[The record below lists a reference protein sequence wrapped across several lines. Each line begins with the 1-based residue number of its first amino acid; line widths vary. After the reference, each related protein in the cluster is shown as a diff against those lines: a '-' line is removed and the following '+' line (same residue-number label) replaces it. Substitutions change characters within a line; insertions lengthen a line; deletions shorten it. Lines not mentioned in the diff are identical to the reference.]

1 MSKLLFYY
9 FGDDEAY
16 FRALQGEFKKHANAD
31 IDFQRIYE
39 SKDTKIQSLFL
50 KVFSLKP
57 TCVFIDFSKNT
68 QDYLHLARIISR
80 TTLEHDML
88 LVGLVD
94 YLSPPEVMEESLAT
108 GARLNFIKS
117 AETFDVAFAVSNLC
131 LPNANM
137 QHGFANASLKED
149 VETGIL
155 CKVGFVR
162 PEGIH
167 IETDHILSAGD
178 RVIVKHHW
186 LEKRVVPSRQMF
198 VKEVSTSN
206 MFYQFK
212 NNAELTFQF
221 VDEFIP
227 VEGMDDETIQ
237 NKKIER
243 DDLVAYH
250 KNKLKKWIEVS
261 QTDGSEKRAK
271 VLVVD
276 YLFHFYQDQPRTDKH
291 AFTIRCIPFL
301 KDIRSELDRLKPQI
315 VAFQIDQ
322 EHNTLESLQQLVKA
336 CEPGTFII
344 VFNSTVRSQELQQN
358 TEYQQIIAYSEE
370 LSPEILLKMAEALQ
384 KKLSSSGAVANSG
397 PKVFLKKTH
406 PSSLAAIMKSVTIMK
421 ISESDMVI
429 QSDYPFAAGTN
440 LHFTK
445 PVTMVV
451 NIKPVEKPSGKI
463 PEFYG
468 VIHSLGEV
476 EKKELRRYVNS
487 IFFRDHD
494 ARVNAETD
502 EFKKLNESKLQE
514 RIALE
519 AKLQAAAAAAAA
531 APAAEGEK
539 EAEKEVG

>member
-16 FRALQGEFKKHANAD
+16 FRALQGEFKKHAKAD
-31 IDFQRIYE
+31 IDFQRVYE
-39 SKDTKIQSLFL
+39 SKDIKIQSLFL
-50 KVFSLKP
+50 TVFSLKP

-80 TTLEHDML
+80 TSLEHEML

-117 AETFDVAFAVSNLC
+117 AETFDVAFGVANLC
-131 LPNANM
+131 IPDSNI
-137 QHGFANASLKED
+137 QHGFANASLKEE

-162 PEGIH
+162 REGIH
-167 IETDHILSAGD
+167 IETDHSLSVGD
-178 RVIVKHHW
+178 RVVVKHHW
-186 LEKRVVPSRQMF
+186 LDKRLVPSKQMF
-198 VKEVSTSN
+198 VKEVSSSN

-212 NNAELTFQF
+212 NNAELDFQF
-221 VDEFIP
+221 VDEFVP
-227 VEGMDDETIQ
+227 VAGMDDETIRT
-237 NKKIER
+237 KKVER
-243 DDLVAYH
+243 EDLVAYH
-250 KNKLKKWIEVS
+250 KNKLKKWMDVS
-261 QTDGSEKRAK
+261 ATDGSEKRAK

-276 YLFHFYQDQPRTDKH
+276 YQFHFYQDQPRTDKH

-301 KDIRSELDRLKPQI
+301 RDIRSELDRLKPQI
-315 VAFQIDQ
+315 VAFHIDQ
-322 EHNTLESLQQLVKA
+322 EHNTLESLQQLVGA
-336 CEPGTFII
+336 CDPGTFII
-344 VFNSTVRSQELQQN
+344 VFNSPVRSLELQQS
-358 TEYQQIIAYSEE
+358 TGYQQVIAYSEE

-384 KKLSSSGAVANSG
+384 KKLTSSGAVANSG

-406 PSSLAAIMKSVTIMK
+406 PSSLAAIMKSVTVLK
-421 ISESDMVI
+421 LSESDMII
-429 QSDYPFAAGTN
+429 QSDFPFAAGTN

-494 ARVNAETD
+494 AQVHAEND
-502 EFKKLNESKLQE
+502 EFKKLNELKLQE
-514 RIALE
+514 RVDQE
-519 AKLQAAAAAAAA
+519 AKLQAAAAAA
-531 APAAEGEK
+531 
-539 EAEKEVG
+539 EASPEANKDPEKEVG